1 VKKVGRSPV
10 RVFAVQSAIL
20 ALLAA
25 VAFGRND
32 ESKKPRP
39 RIAELTAEIAKTPKS
54 VDLYSKRGDLYFQTG
69 EFAKS
74 LADYEKMVELEPRLD
89 DTHWRKGIAL
99 YYLERWEESAKQF
112 EKYQTIDDVDREN
125 GIWRFMA
132 MERRVGL
139 QKARE
144 KLIEYFRPD
153 RPPLTDVYQMF
164 QGTLS
169 SSDFRNKTEPFKPHT
184 KERFYADLYLGIFL
198 DIEGDSSAAV
208 KHLKAA
214 EANEWAKAASGGSG
228 WMWHIAPTHL
238 KMIERRAAKEKKKS
252 AEKKAG

>member
-1 VKKVGRSPV
+1 MGRAYV
-10 RVFAVQSAIL
+10 RIVVVQSVIVAS
-20 ALLAA
+20 LAA
-25 VAFGRND
+25 VAFGRGD
-32 ESKKPRP
+32 ESTKPSP
-39 RIAELTAEIAKTPKS
+39 RLAELTAEIAKSPKS
-54 VDLYSKRGDLYFQTG
+54 VDLYSERGDHYFQTG
-69 EFAKS
+69 EFSKA
-74 LADYEKMVELEPRLD
+74 LADYEKMVEIDPKLD
-89 DTHWRKGIAL
+89 VTHWRKGIAL

-112 EKYQTIDDVDREN
+112 EKYQTVDDVDREN

-139 QKARE
+139 EKARD

-153 RPPLTDVYQMF
+153 RPPLTEVYRMF

-169 SSDFRNKTEPFKPHT
+169 SADFRTKAEPFKPHT

-198 DIEGDSSAAV
+198 DIENERESAV

-214 EANEWAKAASGGSG
+214 EANEWAKSASGGPG

-238 KMIERRAAKEKKKS
+238 KMIERRAAKEKKKA